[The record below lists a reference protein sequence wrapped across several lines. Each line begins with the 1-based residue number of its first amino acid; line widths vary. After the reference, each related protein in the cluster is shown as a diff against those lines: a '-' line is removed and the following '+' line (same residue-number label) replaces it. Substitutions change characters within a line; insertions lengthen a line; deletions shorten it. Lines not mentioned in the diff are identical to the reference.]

1 MARKRNHSSITHRVF
16 KFWLPLAALLL
27 GIAYC
32 SQLSYDP
39 AKEAKAGLARLNR
52 WRTQAGLQELRPSP
66 ELQKAAQSHAAYL
79 GKDAHGHDEINRSN
93 PHYTGADPQ
102 ARATAAGY
110 PAPVVENLTA
120 GNFARSG
127 ARSTDGLMTALYHR
141 LGLLTPEHDEAGV
154 AWVRSRNAAF
164 VVVQGSSQDREL
176 CEQAGSHAAKRYVL
190 TMACNG
196 KQVEI
201 PLDVPPYRYTDAVK
215 FPIGNNIDPSYDG
228 KEVPNP
234 MPIRKAV
241 GNPVSIA
248 FYGSNAPI
256 EMRAFTLR
264 SAKGEITN
272 PTILTAATDPNRLLQ
287 PNEFALFAPKPLDF
301 NTEYTAEFRYTQ
313 GGQAHTET
321 WTFRTRKRR
330 HWLEW

>member
-1 MARKRNHSSITHRVF
+1 MG
-16 KFWLPLAALLL
+16 ALLL
-27 GIAYC
+27 GIGYW
-32 SQLSYDP
+32 SQLRYNP
-39 AKEAKAGLARLNR
+39 AKEAKAGLERLNL
-52 WRTQAGLQELRPSP
+52 WRAQAGLQALQLSP

-79 GKDAHGHDEINRSN
+79 GKDAHGHDEMNERN

-110 PAPVVENLTA
+110 PAPVVENLTV

-127 ARSTDGLMTALYHR
+127 NASIDSLMTALYHR
-141 LGLLTPEHDEAGV
+141 LGLLNPDHDEAGV

-164 VVVQGSSQDREL
+164 VVVQGNSQDREL
-176 CEQAGSHAAKRYVL
+176 CEQAGSRAARRYML
-190 TMACNG
+190 STYCNG
-196 KQVEI
+196 QKTDI
-201 PLDVPPYRYTDAVK
+201 PLDVPPQRYIGAVK
-215 FPIGNNIDPSYDG
+215 YPIGNNIEPSYDG

-234 MPIRKAV
+234 MPTRKAV

-248 FYGSNAPI
+248 LHGSDAPV

-264 SAKGEITN
+264 SAQGEVRN
-272 PTILTAATDPNRLLQ
+272 PTILTAATDPNRLLH
-287 PNEFALFAPKPLDF
+287 PNEFALFASKPLDF
-301 NTEYTAEFRYTQ
+301 DTEYTAEFRYIQ
-313 GGQAHTET
+313 GGQEHAET